1 MVSVF
6 RYNVSQLQAVKILK
20 GSSGLIDKKTFKG
33 ANNIEYDLIITGEGF
48 YIGIED
54 KALSPIYPYKND
66 FNIPIIEKINIEQG
80 HSIYVY
86 IDVEEEL
93 KKNID
98 FQMERFD
105 FLFENAV
112 DEDYLQKLAYI
123 TNYNDEDFFFLCFVY
138 FVFRL
143 KKQSLDLN
151 IYIRNK
157 LDYYGYTIDDFNT
170 NVPYNNSTNPHF
182 LKMVNL
188 ALDVLYNSSSLEI
201 VSLEDYSLTK
211 FVLSESYIKYY
222 L

>member
-6 RYNVSQLQAVKILK
+6 RYSVSQLQAVKILK
-20 GSSGLIDKKTFKG
+20 NSSGFVDSKKFIG
-33 ANNIEYDLIITGEGF
+33 ADNVHYALFITQEGF
-48 YIGIED
+48 YLCLD
-54 KALSPIYPYKND
+54 DNVVSPVYSYKND
-66 FNIPIIEKINIEQG
+66 FKTPIIEKINIEEE

-112 DEDYLQKLAYI
+112 DEEYLQKLAYI
-123 TNYNDEDFFFLCFVY
+123 TNYNDDDFFFLCFVY

-188 ALDVLYNSSSLEI
+188 ALDVLYNSSALEI

-211 FVLSESYIKYY
+211 FVLSENYIKYY